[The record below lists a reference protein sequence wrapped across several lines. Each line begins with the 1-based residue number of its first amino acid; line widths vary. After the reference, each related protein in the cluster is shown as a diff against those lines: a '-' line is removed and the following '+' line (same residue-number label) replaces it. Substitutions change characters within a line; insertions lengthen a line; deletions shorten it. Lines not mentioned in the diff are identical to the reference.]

1 MLPARPGRCRVQLHR
16 MVPAPAPPH
25 ISTIYTDGDGQL
37 WHRYTAVCCGA
48 HTRSV
53 HMHMFNYTICTHCE
67 KCSEECEIDGLCRR
81 FQLCRE
87 AVLPPADREKQVPRC
102 SSVIMDTATPTFTT
116 FTTFSLD
123 TALVVP
129 GSSNQVL
136 VLDINW
142 TMIVVQVSSCL

>member
-1 MLPARPGRCRVQLHR
+1 M
-16 MVPAPAPPH
+16 
-25 ISTIYTDGDGQL
+25 
-37 WHRYTAVCCGA
+37 
-48 HTRSV
+48 
-53 HMHMFNYTICTHCE
+53 
-67 KCSEECEIDGLCRR
+67 
-81 FQLCRE
+81 CRE
-87 AVLPPADREKQVPRC
+87 AVLPPVDREKQVPRC

-116 FTTFSLD
+116 TTLD

>member
-16 MVPAPAPPH
+16 MVPAPAPAPPH

-87 AVLPPADREKQVPRC
+87 AVLPRRIVRSKCRAAAALSWTRQPPPSPPSAWTPPWWSPAPATR
-102 SSVIMDTATPTFTT
+102 SS
-116 FTTFSLD
+116 S
-123 TALVVP
+123 
-129 GSSNQVL
+129 
-136 VLDINW
+136 W
-142 TMIVVQVSSCL
+142 TSTGP

>member
-16 MVPAPAPPH
+16 MVPAPAPAPPH

-81 FQLCRE
+81 FQLGRE
-87 AVLPPADREKQVPRC
+87 AVLPLRIVRSKCRAAAALSWTRQPPPSPPSPWTLPWWPPAPATR
-102 SSVIMDTATPTFTT
+102 SS
-116 FTTFSLD
+116 S
-123 TALVVP
+123 
-129 GSSNQVL
+129 
-136 VLDINW
+136 W
-142 TMIVVQVSSCL
+142 TSTGP